1 MVKKRTP
8 RKRRATRT
16 TTAAKRR
23 STASRRQKS
32 DKIVNFFVP
41 LFFMVAIVVCLG
53 MVLFVGF
60 RSVAASTF
68 FEIEK
73 IETYGLQNISKEK
86 IEAVVRTR
94 AAGKGVWE
102 ADLEEIKEEIAKLSY
117 VKHVSVSRLLPETIK
132 VIVIEREPIALVLI
146 DDKTYRVD
154 QDGKLLEEISE
165 RKPDDPSISI
175 LGWNTERSVKAR
187 EANLKRL
194 ELYKTLREEW
204 VAYDLSKRVT
214 AVDLQNL
221 RDVQAYVSDSGER
234 VALSLGDKDFGQ
246 RLKEGLKHIA
256 GQGSRV
262 SKIILDG
269 ASPVIVYRD

>member
-16 TTAAKRR
+16 ATTAKRR

-32 DKIVNFFVP
+32 DKVINFFVP
-41 LFFMVAIVVCLG
+41 LFFMIAIVVCLG

-60 RSVAASTF
+60 RSVSASEF

-73 IETYGLQNISKEK
+73 IETYGVRNITKEK

-94 AAGKGVWE
+94 AAGKGIWE
-102 ADLEEIKEEIAKLSY
+102 ADLEGIREEISKIDY
-117 VKHVSVSRLLPETIK
+117 VKDVSVSRVLPETIK
-132 VIVIEREPIALVLI
+132 VIVIEREPIALVVI
-146 DDKTYRVD
+146 DGKKFRVD
-154 QDGKLLEEISE
+154 EDGKLLEEVVDKVE
-165 RKPDDPSISI
+165 EDPLFSIH
-175 LGWNTERSVKAR
+175 GWSGERSNKAR
-187 EANLKRL
+187 ELNLRRL
-194 ELYKTLREEW
+194 ELYKKLREEW

-214 AVDLQNL
+214 AVDLQNP
-221 RDVQAYVSDSGER
+221 RDVQAYITDSGES
-234 VALSLGDKDFGQ
+234 VALSLGDKDYGK

-256 GQGSRV
+256 GQGKKV

-269 ASPVIVYRD
+269 ASPVVVYRD